1 MKIIRN
7 LDVKDNPDRPPSS
20 HEMLC
25 AYCAVR
31 GYITNGTGRWDEFRA
46 CKELLRDFNDGRLLF
61 VAMPVSDKSSMSA
74 TSSTIIT
81 TEENISTERG
91 SVLARRWLAETEKV
105 MVRREKVAERIAT
118 LRLKELELGGGELRE
133 EDEDEDE
140 DEDGDINAMDGP
152 GGSSSLLSKGQP
164 GKEQGSAGGTQ
175 MVFGGS
181 KSNSADGGFQFYG
194 DSDSDS
200 DEDGSSAVDHP
211 VAGSATS
218 GVGMMDPSGRDHKRL
233 KRWGKKN
240 KKLRNKTP
248 YGEDSGTVS
257 LNAFTTNR
265 SMVEGNMN
273 NGSNRISSA
282 ALASAGHMPAGHG
295 KLSLAGLASDPSKQ
309 FSRPVFTFQQPKP
322 I

>member
-7 LDVKDNPDRPPSS
+7 LDVKDNPDRPPSP

-61 VAMPVSDKSSMSA
+61 VAMPVADKSSMSA

-81 TEENISTERG
+81 TEENGSTERT

-118 LRLKELELGGGELRE
+118 QRLKELELGGGGELGE

-140 DEDGDINAMDGP
+140 DIHAMDGS
-152 GGSSSLLSKGQP
+152 GGSSSLLSKGRP
-164 GKEQGSAGGTQ
+164 GHGQGSTEGTQ
-175 MVFGGS
+175 MVFGGN

-200 DEDGSSAVDHP
+200 DEDASSAVGHP
-211 VAGSATS
+211 TASSVAS
-218 GVGMMDPSGRDHKRL
+218 GLGMMDVTGRDHKRL

-257 LNAFTTNR
+257 LTAFTTNR
-265 SMVEGNMN
+265 SMVEGSMN

-295 KLSLAGLASDPSKQ
+295 KLSLAGLSSDPSKQ
-309 FSRPVFTFQQPKP
+309 FSRPVFPFQQPKP

>member
-7 LDVKDNPDRPPSS
+7 LDVKDNPDRPPSP

-61 VAMPVSDKSSMSA
+61 VAMPVSDKSTMSA

-81 TEENISTERG
+81 TEEHSSTERG

-118 LRLKELELGGGELRE
+118 QRLKELELGGGEICE
-133 EDEDEDE
+133 EDEDDE
-140 DEDGDINAMDGP
+140 DINALDGS
-152 GGSSSLLSKGQP
+152 GGSSSLLSKGRQGP
-164 GKEQGSAGGTQ
+164 GTGTAGGTQ
-175 MVFGGS
+175 MVFGGN
-181 KSNSADGGFQFYG
+181 KSNSADGGFQFYA

-200 DEDGSSAVDHP
+200 DGDDASAVDHP
-211 VAGSATS
+211 NAGTSVAS
-218 GVGMMDPSGRDHKRL
+218 GLGMMDPSGRDHKRL

-257 LNAFTTNR
+257 LTAFTTNR
-265 SMVEGNMN
+265 SMVEGSMN

-295 KLSLAGLASDPSKQ
+295 KLSLAGLASDPSKEY
-309 FSRPVFTFQQPKP
+309 SRPVYPFQQPKP
-322 I
+322 T